1 MKVIITGG
9 AGFIGFRLARRILE
23 IGTLHGPSGAPEP
36 VDEVVLFDNVV
47 PPSRPADLDARARFI
62 AGEIS
67 DRATVFNLIDHPDI
81 AVFHL
86 ASVVSGGAEQD
97 FALAMKVNLE
107 GHLHVLEALRRLES
121 KPRYVFSSSIATYGG
136 ATVPKQVGDAT
147 RHTPQTTYGM
157 TKSVGELLV
166 NDYTR
171 KGFIDGRSARLSTV
185 IVRPGKPNKAASSFV
200 SAVIREPLNGV
211 DYELPVGLDTTMPVV
226 GYRTVV
232 DGIIALYELDGSRLG
247 DDRAVNLPNITVN
260 VAEMI
265 ESLKRVAVDRKLG
278 AISVKID
285 PFVAPIVAGWP
296 THVEATRAEKLGL
309 PKDAGLDP
317 IIAAY
322 MADYLNRAP

>member
-1 MKVIITGG
+1 MKAVITGG
-9 AGFIGFRLARRILE
+9 AGFIGLRLARRILE
-23 IGTLHGPSGAPEP
+23 RGQLPGPSGKLEA
-36 VDEVVLFDNVV
+36 VDSVVLFDNVV
-47 PPSRPADLDARARFI
+47 PSARPADLDPRAQFV

-67 DRATVFNLIDHPDI
+67 DRDAVFKLMDRPDI

-97 FALAMKVNLE
+97 FDLALKVNLD

-136 ATVPKQVGDAT
+136 ATVPKKVGDAT
-147 RHTPQTTYGM
+147 RHTPQTTYGA
-157 TKSVGELLV
+157 TKSIGELLV

-211 DYELPVGLDTTMPVV
+211 DYELPVGLETTMPVV

-232 DGIIALYELDGSRLG
+232 EGIIALYETDGARLG
-247 DDRAVNLPNITVN
+247 DDRALNLPNISVT

-265 ESLKRVAVDRKLG
+265 DSLKRVAAGRKLG
-278 AISVKID
+278 QISVNID
-285 PFVAPIVAGWP
+285 PFIAPIVAGWP
-296 THVEATRAEKLGL
+296 THVDAARAEGLGL
-309 PKDAGLDP
+309 PKDKGLDS
-317 IIAAY
+317 IIGAY
-322 MADYLNRAP
+322 IADYL

>member
-1 MKVIITGG
+1 MKVVITGG
-9 AGFIGFRLARRILE
+9 AGFIGLRLARRILD
-23 IGTLHGPSGAPEP
+23 IGKLHGPSGKLEP
-36 VDEVVLFDNVV
+36 IGSVVLFDNVV
-47 PPSRPADLDARARFI
+47 PSERPADLDARAQFV
-62 AGEIS
+62 AGEVF
-67 DRATVFNLIDHPDI
+67 DRDTIFRIIDRPDI

-86 ASVVSGGAEQD
+86 ASIVSGGAEQD
-97 FALAMKVNLE
+97 FDLAMKVNLD
-107 GHLHVLEALRRLES
+107 GHLHVLEAMRRLGP

-136 ATVPKQVGDAT
+136 AQVPKQVADPT

-211 DYELPVGLDTTMPVV
+211 DYELPVGWDTTMPVV

-232 DGIIALYELDGSRLG
+232 DGIIALYELDSAKLG
-247 DDRAVNLPNITVN
+247 DDRAMNLPNISVT
-260 VAEMI
+260 VAEMVA
-265 ESLKRVAVDRKLG
+265 SLKRVAAGRALG
-278 AISVKID
+278 HISVKID

-296 THVEATRAEKLGL
+296 AHVDASRAEGLGL
-309 PKDAGLDP
+309 PKDAGLDT
-317 IIAAY
+317 IISAY
-322 MADYLNRAP
+322 MADYL

>member
-1 MKVIITGG
+1 MKVVITGG
-9 AGFIGFRLARRILE
+9 AGFIGLRLAKRILE
-23 IGTLHGPSGAPEP
+23 IGKLHGPSGKLESI
-36 VDEVVLFDNVV
+36 DQITLFDNVV
-47 PPSRPADLDARARFI
+47 PQARPADLDTRAQFI
-62 AGEIS
+62 AGEIF
-67 DRATVFNLIDHPDI
+67 DRDTIFKIIDRPDI

-86 ASVVSGGAEQD
+86 ASIVSGGAEQD
-97 FALAMKVNLE
+97 FDLAMKVNLD
-107 GHLHVLEALRRLES
+107 GHLHVLEAMRRLGS

-136 ATVPKQVGDAT
+136 AQVPKQVADAT

-211 DYELPVGLDTTMPVV
+211 DYELPVGLETTMPVV

-232 DGIIALYELDGSRLG
+232 DGIIALYEADAAKLG
-247 DDRAVNLPNITVN
+247 DDRAVNLPNFSITVG
-260 VAEMI
+260 EMI
-265 ESLKRVAVDRKLG
+265 AGLKRVAANRKLG
-278 AISVKID
+278 NITVKID

-296 THVEATRAEKLGL
+296 THVDASRAKALEL
-309 PKDAGLDP
+309 PEDKDVDSV
-317 IIAAY
+317 IRHYIQ
-322 MADYLNRAP
+322 DYL